1 MERTLYVYGAG
12 DHSQQAESYTDSAA
26 VRGWPRIWYRGG
38 HTASIGVSRRT
49 ILGSSVRLDIGRRV
63 QSLGGTDRLM
73 GGVNT

>member
-26 VRGWPRIWYRGG
+26 VRGWPRIWHRGG

-49 ILGSSVRLDIGRRV
+49 ILGSCVRLDIDRGVQRRC
-63 QSLGGTDRLM
+63 GTDRPL
-73 GGVNT
+73 GEVNA

>member
-49 ILGSSVRLDIGRRV
+49 ILGPGIRCDIGGRV
-63 QSLGGTDRLM
+63 QSVGGTDRLLGEM
-73 GGVNT
+73 NT